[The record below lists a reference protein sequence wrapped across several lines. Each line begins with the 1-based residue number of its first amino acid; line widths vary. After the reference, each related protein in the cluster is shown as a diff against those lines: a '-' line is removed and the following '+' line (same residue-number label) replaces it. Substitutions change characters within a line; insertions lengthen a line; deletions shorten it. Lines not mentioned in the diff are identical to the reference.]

1 MDISTTQVPFAL
13 EKIIKGMPEHAYVF
27 SEEGKLLTWNK
38 NVEIL
43 SGYSEDEL
51 KNKFVSEFIYEGD
64 KERVVEKFM
73 ELLAEG
79 DDKERVIEYRL
90 QAKSG
95 KVIPVIAMRSLL
107 VVEGDKYMVGIL
119 IDISKIKN
127 NKEKLNAHIAE
138 ISYVKN
144 QLQDHYSKIEQLNQA
159 KINLQENQFIN
170 SKEFNNILI
179 NNLPGIFYLCEK
191 VDDKFYIKRWNDNF
205 ETKLGYSKGE
215 LLNMQPYQTFANK
228 KEYEKVEKAI
238 RQIFITGSA
247 QVTAM
252 FNDKSGRPIP
262 YLFEGYLIEDMG
274 KVYFMGVGMDISV
287 QLALEKK
294 HIRQEREKRKTKR
307 ILDANKRELVAAALQ
322 VSKTSKIM
330 ETTLKRINQLLE
342 KHSETDVCDNL
353 LQIRKDLELQSTEQ
367 DNWEIFKLQFKEVHK
382 DFFNKLKAKHPALTK
397 TELKFCAYLRIHLS
411 SSQISSVL
419 NVTNEGIKKNRYRIR
434 KKLDLSPKDSLEDY
448 ISTF

>member
-138 ISYVKN
+138 ISYVKK

>member
-1 MDISTTQVPFAL
+1 MDKSSTTVPFSL

-64 KERVVEKFM
+64 KERVIKKFM

-90 QAKSG
+90 EAKSG

-127 NKEKLNAHIAE
+127 NKEKLNTHIAQ
-138 ISYVKN
+138 INHVKT
-144 QLQDHYSKIEQLNQA
+144 QLQDHYRKIERLHQSEIELKERLHFNTNA
-159 KINLQENQFIN
+159 FN
-170 SKEFNNILI
+170 SKLI
-179 NNLPGIFYLCEK
+179 NNLPGLFYAYEK
-191 VDDKFYIKRWNDNF
+191 VGEKFVLKKWNKNYTLD
-205 ETKLGYSKGE
+205 LGYSDEE
-215 LLNMQPYQTFANK
+215 LVNKEAHQFFTK
-228 KEYEKVEKAI
+228 KEYEKVKVGVAKV
-238 RQIFITGSA
+238 FTSGKA
-247 QVTAM
+247 QVEYYTLH
-252 FNDKSGRPIP
+252 KSGKQIP
-262 YLFEGYLIEDMG
+262 YFYEAYPFEDKGRQ
-274 KVYFMGVGMDISV
+274 YFIGIGLDISGRY
-287 QLALEKK
+287 ALEQKQK
-294 HIRQEREKRKTKR
+294 RQEREKRKAKK
-307 ILDANKRELVAAALQ
+307 ILDANKRELVATALQ
-322 VSKTSKIM
+322 VSKTSKII
-330 ETTLKRINQLLE
+330 ETTLKRIGQLLE
-342 KHSETDVCDNL
+342 KHSETDVCDDL

-367 DNWEIFKLQFKEVHK
+367 DNWEVFKLLFTEVHK

-411 SSQISSVL
+411 SSQISSIL
-419 NVTNEGIKKNRYRIR
+419 NVTNEGIKKTRYRIR